1 VTEPGPVAGHPIL
14 PVRATVG
21 RVTPIEPVARIIAI
35 VGIDG
40 AGKTTQAQL
49 LAGWLTAHG
58 HPADYWQNAGGRRWF
73 GRLGRRLGRRDAQ
86 GLLGVAGMLFVE
98 SVLRWLAIA
107 RALVRSRVRRRI
119 AVMDRYSWCQYASI
133 RAHRG
138 RRERFARRLFRIFPA
153 PDLTCF
159 LAVPPGTAYARVEAR
174 GTDHESLDF
183 LAAAD
188 AAYRTLPEADRFVVI
203 DASRDPAAVQLAL
216 RAAVAERLPDVAGF
230 VRESL
235 NPPAHTP
242 IVGA

>member
-1 VTEPGPVAGHPIL
+1 VT
-14 PVRATVG
+14 TN
-21 RVTPIEPVARIIAI
+21 EPVVRIVAI
-35 VGIDG
+35 IGIDG

-49 LAGWLTAHG
+49 LAGWLGAHG

-73 GRLGRRLGRRDAQ
+73 SRLARHLGRRDAQ
-86 GLLGVAGMLFVE
+86 GLLSVRGMLFVE

-107 RALVRSRVRRRI
+107 RALIRSQLRRRI

-138 RRERFARRLFRIFPA
+138 RRERLARRLYRAFPA

-159 LAVPPGTAYARVEAR
+159 LAVPPGTAYARIEAR
-174 GTDHESLDF
+174 GTDHESLDY

-188 AAYRTLPEADRFVVI
+188 LAYRTLPEAGSFVVI
-203 DASRDPAAVQLAL
+203 DASRDPAAVQHAL
-216 RAAVAERLPDVAGF
+216 RVAVAARMPHLAAATGAGLDLERLN
-230 VRESL
+230 R
-235 NPPAHTP
+235 PAHTP